1 MNGLK
6 QVSLALA
13 TAGALSSGLA
23 QAGLES
29 RAGGTMLYDNEL
41 NITWLADANHAKT
54 SGYDADGFM
63 NWDAAKTW
71 ADNLVYGGYD
81 DWRLPT
87 VLDTGSPGC
96 DEAYGGTDCGYNVQ
110 TVAGGTVYSEL
121 AHMYQN
127 NLGVK
132 GRYNTSGVYQPDWGV
147 FGNGTGGGQKDFAL
161 VKNLQ
166 SYAYWSGTAYAPDPA
181 SSAWYLSTDTGG
193 QSYNLQN
200 VGFHAWAVRPGDVA
214 APIPEPETYAMLLAG
229 LGLLGVVARR
239 RKQQSPV

>member
-54 SGYDADGFM
+54 S
-63 NWDAAKTW
+63 
-71 ADNLVYGGYD
+71 GYD

-229 LGLLGVVARR
+229 LGLLGVVAKRR
-239 RKQQSPV
+239 RRSFGAS